1 MGQSGTSEA
10 FPDDFLTRRPL
21 TKGDAHWPIWVS
33 NVGAHGHADEA
44 GGVEFL
50 VHVDANVPLNVM
62 VTITVLEDI
71 EQFVR
76 A

>member
-1 MGQSGTSEA
+1 MAVGPLGPLLDGTH
-10 FPDDFLTRRPL
+10 RPIL
-21 TKGDAHWPIWVS
+21 GSTPIWVS
-33 NVGAHGHADEA
+33 NVGTHGHADEA

-50 VHVDANVPLNVM
+50 VHVDSNVPLNVM

>member
-1 MGQSGTSEA
+1 
-10 FPDDFLTRRPL
+10 
-21 TKGDAHWPIWVS
+21 VS
-33 NVGAHGHADEA
+33 NVGTHGHADEA

-50 VHVDANVPLNVM
+50 VHVDSNVPLNVM